1 MKKSLVLIISIITF
15 LSFSCVNVNS
25 KKMTI
30 DTKKDKNLYEKK
42 ISVFPMEN
50 VEISNDVIKI
60 FPQKENTFNLTD
72 EEREKLDSN
81 TVK

>member
-42 ISVFPMEN
+42 ISIFPMEN
-50 VEISNDVIKI
+50 VEI
-60 FPQKENTFNLTD
+60 
-72 EEREKLDSN
+72 
-81 TVK
+81 